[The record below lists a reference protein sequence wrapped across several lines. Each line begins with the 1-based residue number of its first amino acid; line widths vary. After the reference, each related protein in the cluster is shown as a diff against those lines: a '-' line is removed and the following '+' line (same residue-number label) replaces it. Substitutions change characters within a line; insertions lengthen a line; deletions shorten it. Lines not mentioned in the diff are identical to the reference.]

1 MLAGR
6 GRAVL
11 NEIAAQDVSC
21 DEASWRRWILRLR
34 AGWPC
39 GRAAFGRSPRLA
51 GVDPATARRMTAS
64 TCGASTGIAT
74 STADGAIRPSHPAA
88 FRQHAD
94 AGASPQRLNAW

>member
-34 AGWPC
+34 AGWPLQ
-39 GRAAFGRSPRLA
+39 RVVRPPVSQRRRR
-51 GVDPATARRMTAS
+51 TARSDRAIPPRFAS
-64 TCGASTGIAT
+64 T
-74 STADGAIRPSHPAA
+74 PMPA
-88 FRQHAD
+88 H
-94 AGASPQRLNAW
+94 RLNASTP